1 MDKKKTGKKPMTPE
15 QKQARANMLKNE
27 STEARTKRVIN
38 PRLKNLLRQLD
49 IIVSSASSNRYT
61 FTDEQQAKILSEIQ
75 NRLVALESAFKKTSS
90 KKEIKDLL

>member
-1 MDKKKTGKKPMTPE
+1 MDKKKTGKKPMTPQE
-15 QKQARANMLKNE
+15 KEVRAKMLKNE

-49 IIVSSASSNRYT
+49 IIVSSASSNRYS
-61 FTDEQQAKILSEIQ
+61 FSEEQQAKILSEIQ
-75 NRLVALESAFKKTSS
+75 NRYVALENAFKKTT